1 MKDTNQ
7 ITLRHIA
14 GLYLDIYSSP
24 RDLERPLTPEQ
35 VREAGQFFLDL
46 LAAHEAEAL
55 SEMEKL
61 RQETSRIPDYREITE
76 MFAARYRHEE
86 GMDNDAEL
94 TDDDWYKAS
103 DVFLHYISPK
113 FPEVRKQSS
122 CVINLL

>member
-7 ITLRHIA
+7 LTLKHIA
-14 GLYLDIYSSP
+14 GLYLDLYSTP

-55 SEMEKL
+55 IEMEKR
-61 RQETSRIPDYREITE
+61 RQEISRIPDYREIAD
-76 MFAARYRHEE
+76 MFAARYRREE
-86 GMDNDAEL
+86 GMDNDAQL

-103 DVFLHYISPK
+103 DVFLHYIS
-113 FPEVRKQSS
+113 S
-122 CVINLL
+122 C

>member
-14 GLYLDIYSSP
+14 GLYLDLYSTP

-55 SEMEKL
+55 IEKA
-61 RQETSRIPDYREITE
+61 RHQQEATRIPGYLEIAE
-76 MFAARYRHEE
+76 LFAARYRREE
-86 GMDNDAEL
+86 GMDNDTEL

-103 DVFLHYISPK
+103 DVFLHYI
-113 FPEVRKQSS
+113 RG
-122 CVINLL
+122 C